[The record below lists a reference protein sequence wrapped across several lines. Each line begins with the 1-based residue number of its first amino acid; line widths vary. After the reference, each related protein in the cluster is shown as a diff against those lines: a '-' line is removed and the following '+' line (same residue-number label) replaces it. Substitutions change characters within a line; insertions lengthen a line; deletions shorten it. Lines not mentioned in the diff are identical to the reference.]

1 MPAFVIVESSSR
13 TGEMIDAILCDP
25 NVATGVPDRRSDTP
39 VRVRLPRSGE
49 RLLYVDDQ
57 PRAIISCIGKNGTTT
72 YLVNGR
78 STSVRNRER
87 RAALARVS
95 SLLHQ
100 LATCLQPLRQES
112 EEPGLAT
119 EGLGCLFNWLSDEQE
134 RLTEGARHGSQ

>member
-1 MPAFVIVESSSR
+1 MPSYVIVESSRR
-13 TGEMIDAILCDP
+13 TGEMIDAIVCDP
-25 NVATGVPDRRSDTP
+25 NAVTSQPDRKSDTP
-39 VRVRLPRSGE
+39 VRVRVASE

-57 PRAIISCIGKNGTTT
+57 PRAFISSIGQNGTTT

-112 EEPGLAT
+112 DEPGLAT

>member
-1 MPAFVIVESSSR
+1 LQSSGR
-13 TGEMIDAILCDP
+13 IGETIDATLCDP
-25 NVATGVPDRRSDTP
+25 NAITGYPNRTSDTP

-49 RLLYVDDQ
+49 QLLYVDDQ

-95 SLLHQ
+95 GLLHQ

-112 EEPGLAT
+112 EERGLAT